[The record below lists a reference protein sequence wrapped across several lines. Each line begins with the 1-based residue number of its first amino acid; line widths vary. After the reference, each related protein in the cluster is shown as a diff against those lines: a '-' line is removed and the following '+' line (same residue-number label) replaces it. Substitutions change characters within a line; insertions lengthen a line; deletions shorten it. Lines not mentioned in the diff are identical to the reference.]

1 MLDYLRKLAPYLPAL
16 ESGTFDFGHWETET
30 TGADGSVIPPHY
42 VFSQQALDLI
52 SAMPVH
58 PFDWTKWM
66 ATPEAQALVANHANI
81 ASATPDQLVR
91 LATSLV
97 RSDRFTEGSLA
108 GAHESGLL
116 TEIVRRANILV

>member
-1 MLDYLRKLAPYLPAL
+1 MIDYLRKLAPFLPAL
-16 ESGTFDFGHWETET
+16 ESGTFDFGHWEGGQ
-30 TGADGSVIPPHY
+30 TGADGTITAPHY
-42 VFSQQALDLI
+42 VFSQQGLDLI

-66 ATPEAQALVANHANI
+66 GTAEAQALIANRANI
-81 ASATPDQLVR
+81 VSATPEQLVK

-97 RSDRFTEGSLA
+97 TSDRFTEGSLA

-116 TEIVRRANILV
+116 TEIVRRASVLL